1 MQTRQKSAALALQTA
16 GSGGGGAGSAAFGV
30 HGHPGGEACHP
41 SPVTGHHPHHHA
53 RERRAAR
60 GGGGGGGGATVVGI
74 ERRSPWMVTARISR
88 LGWGVAA
95 QSTVGTVIQTVEPT
109 LGIGV

>member
-1 MQTRQKSAALALQTA
+1 MRA
-16 GSGGGGAGSAAFGV
+16 SGA
-30 HGHPGGEACHP
+30 
-41 SPVTGHHPHHHA
+41 
-53 RERRAAR
+53 RRAAAAAAAA
-60 GGGGGGGGATVVGI
+60 GPPSSELSDGH
-74 ERRSPWMVTARISR
+74 PWMVTARISR